1 MTAAPERRIDIVTA
15 RLDGQSLERLI
26 CEHRDVLDHTPD
38 SLQRQRV
45 ELRRQVRRSLLALQ
59 HFFEPLAPARL
70 VPQLEAVALTD
81 QHPVALE
88 ARELTQLGRE

>member
-15 RLDGQSLERLI
+15 RLEGQRPERLF

-45 ELRRQVRRSLLALQ
+45 ELRRQIRRSLLALKPVI
-59 HFFEPLAPARL
+59 EPLAPARL

-81 QHPVALE
+81 QHAVALQT
-88 ARELTQLGRE
+88 RELAQFGRQ